1 MKVIFTLG
9 FFLLASFGFAQE
21 VQKIETTIQDVK
33 VFMSGAELHHVANS
47 RIKEGK
53 QELVFVNLSPDLDPN
68 TVLVEIEPKDVTI
81 LSVSSRTNYVDS
93 GLDNVKIAG
102 IKDSI
107 GIYWDRMSILDNKLK
122 VLETEKS
129 LLFKNESIG
138 GTSNNVPVAEI
149 QRAADFYRSRMNQID
164 EEIFKMRKDRDKAT
178 EKYYKYN
185 QQLTE
190 LNAQFNPPTSEI
202 NVVIVSNKAQ
212 NVSYSVKYQVANAG
226 WEAKYDVRATGVT
239 KPVELVYRAN
249 VYNNCGLDWNGV
261 KLNLSTADPKQGAEK
276 PRLENW
282 DLANQHRMDYD
293 GESDQFYGFTNG
305 QANELMDKRLSSV
318 SEKSLEYKSQEKSE
332 EFRKKNQAPQVAQ
345 EMIEVAELNAEFD
358 IVQNYTIL
366 SDAKPY
372 IVEVAVHTL
381 PATYEHYTVPK
392 MDLSAFL
399 TARVVGWNKLS
410 LVSGSA
416 SVYYNGA
423 YLGSSYINT
432 AIVEDTLV
440 LSLGRDKMISIT
452 REKKSEE
459 NKKQFSGSNVKETLT
474 YEIVVKNNR
483 DGQVTCVVEDQL
495 PISSSSDIEVT
506 AIETSDAELDK
517 ESGKLSW
524 KLTLAPGESRVIKL
538 SYSIKSPK
546 WRHIDG
552 DRHVRRAKAKF

>member
-1 MKVIFTLG
+1 MKFVFTLG
-9 FFLLASFGFAQE
+9 FFLLASIGFTQE
-21 VQKIETTIQDVK
+21 VQKIATTIQDVK

-93 GLDNVKIAG
+93 GLDNIKIAS

-107 GIYWDRMSILDNKLK
+107 GIYWDRMSILDNRLK

-149 QRAADFYRSRMNQID
+149 QRAADFYRNRMNQID

-212 NVSYSVKYQVANAG
+212 SVSFSVKYQVANAG

-276 PRLENW
+276 PKLQNW
-282 DLANQHRMDYD
+282 DLANQRRSDVDDED
-293 GESDQFYGFTNG
+293 GLYLFNYRDNVMSQEM
-305 QANELMDKRLSSV
+305 ANV
-318 SEKSLEYKSQEKSE
+318 SEKSLDMKSQEKSD
-332 EFRKKNQAPQVAQ
+332 EFRKKNQVPQVAQ
-345 EMIEVAELNAEFD
+345 EIIEVAELNAEFD

-372 IVEVAVHTL
+372 IVEVGVHTL
-381 PATYEHYTVPK
+381 PATYEHYAVPK
-392 MDLSAFL
+392 MDMSAFL

-474 YEIVVKNNR
+474 YEIVVRNNR
-483 DGQVTCVVEDQL
+483 DGQVICVVEDQL

-506 AIETSDAELDK
+506 AIETSNAELDK
-517 ESGKLSW
+517 ESGKLTW
-524 KLTLAPGESRVIKL
+524 KLTLAPGESKVIKL

-546 WRHIDG
+546 WRHIDS
-552 DRHVRRAKAKF
+552 DRHVQRSKAKF

>member
-1 MKVIFTLG
+1 
-9 FFLLASFGFAQE
+9 
-21 VQKIETTIQDVK
+21 
-33 VFMSGAELHHVANS
+33 
-47 RIKEGK
+47 
-53 QELVFVNLSPDLDPN
+53 
-68 TVLVEIEPKDVTI
+68 
-81 LSVSSRTNYVDS
+81 
-93 GLDNVKIAG
+93 
-102 IKDSI
+102 
-107 GIYWDRMSILDNKLK
+107 
-122 VLETEKS
+122 
-129 LLFKNESIG
+129 
-138 GTSNNVPVAEI
+138 
-149 QRAADFYRSRMNQID
+149 MNQID

-282 DLANQHRMDYD
+282 DLANQRSDYED
-293 GESDQFYGFTNG
+293 ELYDKPYGLING
-305 QANELMDKRLSSV
+305 QNYKQSDV
-318 SEKSLEYKSQEKSE
+318 VEKSFDMKSEPKKSE
-332 EFRKKNQAPQVAQ
+332 EFRNKNQAPQVAQ

-372 IVEVAVHTL
+372 IVEVGVHTL
-381 PATYEHYTVPK
+381 PAMYEHYTVPK

-495 PISSSSDIEVT
+495 PISSSSDIEIT
-506 AIETSDAELDK
+506 AIETSNAELIK

>member
-1 MKVIFTLG
+1 MKLVFTLG
-9 FFLLASFGFAQE
+9 FFLLASIGFTQE
-21 VQKIETTIQDVK
+21 VQKITTTIQDVK

-93 GLDNVKIAG
+93 GLDNAKIAS

-107 GIYWDRMSILDNKLK
+107 GIYWDRMTMMDNKLK

-138 GTSNNVPVAEI
+138 GTSNNVPIAEI

-212 NVSYSVKYQVANAG
+212 NVSFSVKYQVANAG

-276 PRLENW
+276 PKLESW
-282 DLANQHRMDYD
+282 DLANQRRSDSEDED
-293 GESDQFYGFTNG
+293 GFYQFNYRGNV
-305 QANELMDKRLSSV
+305 M
-318 SEKSLEYKSQEKSE
+318 SEEVARVADKSLDMKSSEKSE

-506 AIETSDAELDK
+506 AIETSNAELDK

>member
-1 MKVIFTLG
+1 MKLVFTLG

-93 GLDNVKIAG
+93 GLDNVRIAG

-212 NVSYSVKYQVANAG
+212 NVSYSIKYQVANAG

-261 KLNLSTADPKQGAEK
+261 KLNLSTADPKQGTEK

-282 DLANQHRMDYD
+282 DLANQRSDYENNLYD
-293 GESDQFYGFTNG
+293 KSYELNNVQVYKQSD
-305 QANELMDKRLSSV
+305 LV
-318 SEKSLEYKSQEKSE
+318 EKSFDMKSEPKKSE
-332 EFRKKNQAPQVAQ
+332 EFRKKNQVPQVAQ

-372 IVEVAVHTL
+372 IVEVGVHSL

-416 SVYYNGA
+416 SVYFNGA

-483 DGQVTCVVEDQL
+483 DGQVICVVEDQL

-506 AIETSDAELDK
+506 AIETSNAEWDK
-517 ESGKLSW
+517 ESGKLTW
-524 KLTLAPGESRVIKL
+524 KLTLAPGESKVIKL

>member
-1 MKVIFTLG
+1 MRTIWMLVLCALTSVG
-9 FFLLASFGFAQE
+9 FSQE
-21 VQKIETTIQDVK
+21 AQKITTTIQDVK

-53 QELVFVNLSPDLDPN
+53 QELVFINLSPDLDPN

-107 GIYWDRMSILDNKLK
+107 GIYWDRMTILESKLK

-149 QRAADFYRSRMNQID
+149 QRAADFYRNRMNQID

-276 PRLENW
+276 PSLENW
-282 DLANQHRMDYD
+282 DLANQRRTDYN
-293 GESDQFYGFTNG
+293 GESDQLNG
-305 QANELMDKRLSSV
+305 YSSNSRLQEVMIVSDKSMD
-318 SEKSLEYKSQEKSE
+318 YKVQEKSE

-372 IVEVAVHTL
+372 IVEVGVHTL
-381 PATYEHYTVPK
+381 PAMYEHYTVPK

-506 AIETSDAELDK
+506 AIETSNAELAK
-517 ESGKLSW
+517 ESGKLTW
-524 KLTLAPGESRVIKL
+524 KLTLAPGESKVIKL

>member
-1 MKVIFTLG
+1 
-9 FFLLASFGFAQE
+9 
-21 VQKIETTIQDVK
+21 
-33 VFMSGAELHHVANS
+33 
-47 RIKEGK
+47 
-53 QELVFVNLSPDLDPN
+53 
-68 TVLVEIEPKDVTI
+68 
-81 LSVSSRTNYVDS
+81 
-93 GLDNVKIAG
+93 
-102 IKDSI
+102 
-107 GIYWDRMSILDNKLK
+107 
-122 VLETEKS
+122 
-129 LLFKNESIG
+129 
-138 GTSNNVPVAEI
+138 
-149 QRAADFYRSRMNQID
+149 MNQID

-212 NVSYSVKYQVANAG
+212 NVSFSVKYQVANAG

-276 PRLENW
+276 PKLESW
-282 DLANQHRMDYD
+282 DLANQRRSDSEDDD
-293 GESDQFYGFTNG
+293 GFYQFNYRGNV
-305 QANELMDKRLSSV
+305 M
-318 SEKSLEYKSQEKSE
+318 SEEVARVADKSLDMKSPEKSE
-332 EFRKKNQAPQVAQ
+332 EFRKKNQAPKVAQ

-432 AIVEDTLV
+432 ASVEDTLV

-506 AIETSDAELDK
+506 AIETSNAVLDK